1 MGKNRTNKNRNVN
14 TNTNQQ
20 PVGGFEVIRPGG
32 QTPPAQ
38 PTIQNINEQTNNYVL
53 SQQGLIN
60 KLNLLQSERRDAWEY
75 ARTNRYI
82 TDKEVEEAKLSGD
95 TSKLEQK
102 IEETINELAEQYN
115 QQTQTTPTLNTLL
128 R

>member
-1 MGKNRTNKNRNVN
+1 MGKSRGNKNRNVN

-20 PVGGFEVIRPGG
+20 PIGAFEVIRPGG
-32 QTPPAQ
+32 QTPSAQ
-38 PTIQNINEQTNNYVL
+38 PTIQNVNEQTNNYVL

-60 KLNLLQSERRDAWEY
+60 RLNVFQSERRDAWEY

-82 TDKEVEEAKLSGD
+82 TDNEIEQAKISGD

-102 IEETINELAEQYN
+102 IQKTINELAQQYN